1 MAASSAAAAARVSP
15 PPPPPRRRPLSLTT
29 TGAAAARDGGDGIS
43 ADSAASHH
51 RNRRLPQNRM
61 GGHRRCPTNRRR
73 TGVASAALR
82 DDTPTGYD
90 GTTWASMSEEARYEE
105 AYDMVVRL
113 ATTLNAYE
121 YVAFT
126 SKSTNMGTY
135 VYNALSRIP
144 EQYRGLL
151 INELSDKGGGRG
163 DN

>member
-1 MAASSAAAAARVSP
+1 
-15 PPPPPRRRPLSLTT
+15 
-29 TGAAAARDGGDGIS
+29 
-43 ADSAASHH
+43 
-51 RNRRLPQNRM
+51 
-61 GGHRRCPTNRRR
+61 
-73 TGVASAALR
+73 
-82 DDTPTGYD
+82 
-90 GTTWASMSEEARYEE
+90 MSEEARYEE

-151 INELSDKGGGRG
+151 INELSDKGGEGGRETRPTSHVPRPTSRLFTHTHTHTHHVFKPPPPPPFFFLNPG
-163 DN
+163 CFVSLIGFEPLTPTVCDC